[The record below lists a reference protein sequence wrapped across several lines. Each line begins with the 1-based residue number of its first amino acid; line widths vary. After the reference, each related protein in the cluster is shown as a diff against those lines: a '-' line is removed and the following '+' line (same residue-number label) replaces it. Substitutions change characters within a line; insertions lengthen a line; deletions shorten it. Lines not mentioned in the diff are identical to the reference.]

1 MTDGDDERDVSA
13 ESLRERL
20 DEIESEIEAA
30 ETEADL
36 DRIEDDIDD
45 IETDLQTAELPEPDD
60 EDETGPREELESSVA
75 DLRELVEESRGPY
88 AEDVESEIE
97 ELKGTITD
105 TEWTDDGRAD
115 LVDVVEA
122 FVNSVEEALDANLSV
137 SVSADEESLADALDA
152 ANEGINGVE
161 LDPDEDSE
169 TIAALLEAT
178 EELQAGVDAAEEW
191 GDLSVREQLDAQG
204 FYDVLDH
211 TKDYPPEW
219 HALKVYEK
227 RGEVDMILLA
237 LEKFDSNFM
246 EEHCVDALKK
256 LGNEAAIEPM
266 LQRAG
271 KRDKPG
277 IEVLGKIGSEEAL
290 DTLLDYV
297 DTPKDPLLQKVT
309 MKALGEI
316 GSDEATQ
323 EIADQ
328 LVAES
333 EEVRSQA
340 ARALGLLGDT
350 RAIVPL
356 ADVLSDD
363 ESDKVRG
370 SAAWALNQIGTR
382 DARDVLHE
390 YTDDRAFIV
399 QSEAERAI

>member
-137 SVSADEESLADALDA
+137 SVSADEESLADALNA

-237 LEKFDSNFM
+237 LEKFGSNFM

>member
-45 IETDLQTAELPEPDD
+45 IETNLQTAELPEPDD

-237 LEKFDSNFM
+237 LEKFGSNFM

>member
-237 LEKFDSNFM
+237 LEKFGSNFM